1 MFDKNYLS
9 PSDALMMIL
18 ELLPPNHTIIGAAEQ
33 LKIEECYGRIA
44 ASDIISR
51 EDLPG
56 FARSTVDGYAVRSAD
71 TYGAKETFPAYIK
84 VNNEV
89 FMGERPIFEIAVG
102 EAAKMPT
109 GGMIPIGADAVV
121 MLEHAQVVSD
131 SMVEVLRPVSPGE
144 NVIQRDEDIRKGSVV
159 IRKGHRLRAQD
170 IGALAGIGIAEAEI
184 FRKPSVS
191 LISTG
196 DEIVPPA
203 SQVNPGQVRDINSFT
218 LAGLIAEEGGIPLK
232 KGIFRDKYDIIRN
245 AVLSSLKSS
254 DMVLIIGG
262 TSVGTKDTTA
272 QIIDDIGNP
281 GVLFHGVALKP
292 GKPLIGGIIDTK
304 TVLGLPGHPAAA
316 VVCFDLFIKPIMR
329 RLSGINEEKDFRK
342 TLTATMAKGIASAAG
357 REDHIRVYVE
367 VRDGKYI
374 AFPILGKSGLIT
386 TLVKADGVVAI
397 PSNKLGLDPGESVTV
412 NLF

>member
-121 MLEHAQVVSD
+121 MLEHAQVVSY

-191 LISTG
+191 LI
-196 DEIVPPA
+196 P
-203 SQVNPGQVRDINSFT
+203 
-218 LAGLIAEEGGIPLK
+218 
-232 KGIFRDKYDIIRN
+232 
-245 AVLSSLKSS
+245 
-254 DMVLIIGG
+254 M
-262 TSVGTKDTTA
+262 
-272 QIIDDIGNP
+272 
-281 GVLFHGVALKP
+281 
-292 GKPLIGGIIDTK
+292 
-304 TVLGLPGHPAAA
+304 
-316 VVCFDLFIKPIMR
+316 
-329 RLSGINEEKDFRK
+329 
-342 TLTATMAKGIASAAG
+342 
-357 REDHIRVYVE
+357 
-367 VRDGKYI
+367 
-374 AFPILGKSGLIT
+374 
-386 TLVKADGVVAI
+386 
-397 PSNKLGLDPGESVTV
+397 
-412 NLF
+412 

>member
-18 ELLPPNHTIIGAAEQ
+18 QELPLNGPLVPPAEGVR
-33 LKIEECYGRIA
+33 IEECYGRIA
-44 ASDIISR
+44 ALDIISN

-71 TYGAKETFPAYIK
+71 TYGAKETFPAYISVK
-84 VNNEV
+84 NEV

-109 GGMIPIGADAVV
+109 GGMLPTGADAVA
-121 MLEHAQVVSD
+121 MIEHVQVVSD
-131 SMVEVLRPVSPGE
+131 SMVEVLSPVSPGE

-159 IRKGHRLRAQD
+159 IRRGHRLRAQD
-170 IGALAGIGIAEAEI
+170 IGALAGIGIAEAEV
-184 FRKPSVS
+184 FRKPSIS

-196 DEIVPPA
+196 DEIVSPTCP
-203 SQVNPGQVRDINSFT
+203 VKPGQVRDINSFT

-232 KGIFRDKYDIIRN
+232 KGIFSDDYNTIRN
-245 AVLSSLKSS
+245 AVLSSLENS

-262 TSVGTKDTTA
+262 TSAGIKDMTA
-272 QIIDDIGNP
+272 QIIDDIGKP

-292 GKPLIGGIIDTK
+292 GKPLIGGIIGTK

-316 VVCFDLFIKPIMR
+316 VVCFDLFIKPVMR